1 MPVGVNSFLRLHRLC
16 FNPSLLVSYI
26 DLLRHQLRIDE
37 GVRRFPYTDVMG
49 KLTIGCGRN
58 LADTGVSDDE
68 IALML
73 ENDIRAAEKT
83 AHYLLPDFDSL
94 SDVRK
99 YVMCNLAFNLGQQ
112 KLSEFSKL
120 LLAVHEERWADAAME
135 ILDSRYAQQVGA
147 RAIRLSNAM
156 RDDTL

>member
-1 MPVGVNSFLRLHRLC
+1 M
-16 FNPSLLVSYI
+16 SYL

-37 GVRRFPYTDVMG
+37 GVKKFPYVDTMG
-49 KLTIGCGRN
+49 KLSIGVGRN
-58 LADTGVSDDE
+58 LADCGVSDDE
-68 IALML
+68 IDLL
-73 ENDIRAAEKT
+73 LTNDIARAEQT
-83 AHYLLPDFDSL
+83 ARYLLPGFDDL

-99 YVMCNLAFNLGQQ
+99 YVMCNLAFNLGQE
-112 KLSEFSKL
+112 KLAEFQKL
-120 LLAVHEERWADAAME
+120 LLAVHEGRWTDAASE